1 MDGAKSSQLTIGT
14 GWNCRYI
21 RRELINAATATG
33 VARLSNSSLIEGSAG
48 KIQLVVDEPGQDAQ
62 ALAIICHP
70 HTQHGGTL
78 SNKVVHQIART
89 FTALNA
95 VTVRFNFRGAGD
107 SEGHYDSGVGEVDD
121 LTRVVNW
128 ARNRWPGVPFWL
140 AGFSFGAYV
149 GLKAAKALAPDW
161 LVSIAPPVNLY
172 DFDSVCVKTPNW
184 LLIQGSDDEIV
195 PVSDVLAWAEGLQR
209 QPQIEIVPEAGHFF
223 HGRLNLIRDQ
233 LMVNAPRF

>member
-107 SEGHYDSGVGEVDD
+107 SEGRYDSGVGEVDD

-149 GLKAAKALAPDW
+149 GLKAAKAAC
-161 LVSIAPPVNLY
+161 A
-172 DFDSVCVKTPNW
+172 
-184 LLIQGSDDEIV
+184 
-195 PVSDVLAWAEGLQR
+195 
-209 QPQIEIVPEAGHFF
+209 
-223 HGRLNLIRDQ
+223 
-233 LMVNAPRF
+233 